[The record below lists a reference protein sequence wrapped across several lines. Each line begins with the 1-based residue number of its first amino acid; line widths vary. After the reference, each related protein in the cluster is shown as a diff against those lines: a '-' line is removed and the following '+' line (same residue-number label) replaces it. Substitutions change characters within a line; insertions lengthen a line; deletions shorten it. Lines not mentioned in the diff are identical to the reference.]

1 MDVITAKKTADAVVK
16 TLSNCRNEESFTLMW
31 SHADVIAQKIKIGI
45 EGRDAK
51 VPRTRPSRRL
61 QSLTGETPA
70 AANGSSQQKAKDHF
84 RITVYYTSID
94 KVVSELQ
101 SRFDGND
108 QEVLCALGEIVF
120 CRSPSINN
128 IQTVSNF
135 YGVDSEMLSSEK
147 LIFENYDCGDPCQR
161 ENAAVMV
168 KTMHQNG
175 LHDILPV
182 LYKVASILATIPA
195 TSCSAER
202 SFSGISALRRIKTF
216 LRSTMGQDRISS
228 IAVINIER
236 EYANKTRQNDMQR
249 IIDIFGRRSNRSSY
263 FF

>member
-1 MDVITAKKTADAVVK
+1 MYHSGKDTVNIFS
-16 TLSNCRNEESFTLMW
+16 LLLLHFC
-31 SHADVIAQKIKIGI
+31 IA
-45 EGRDAK
+45 
-51 VPRTRPSRRL
+51 
-61 QSLTGETPA
+61 
-70 AANGSSQQKAKDHF
+70 
-84 RITVYYTSID
+84 VYYTSID

-101 SRFDGND
+101 SRFESNE

-120 CRSPSINN
+120 SRSPRINS

-147 LIFENYDCGDPCQR
+147 AIFENYDPCQR
-161 ENAAVMV
+161 QNAAVMV

-182 LYKVASILATIPA
+182 QNRVTSIPATIPA

-202 SFSGISALRRIKTF
+202 SFSALRRIKTF
-216 LRSTMGQDRISS
+216 LRSTIGQYRLSS

-236 EYANKTRQNDMQR
+236 KYANKTMQDDVQR
-249 IIDIFGRRSNRSSY
+249 IIDIFGQASK
-263 FF
+263 